1 MTCPLRIRANHQ
13 IGRTL
18 YGLVRMEVHR
28 TNADVDTMIT
38 GAHQES
44 PRAAIESPASQP
56 GAWPQYA
63 RTRDGVEY
71 RVRPIRPDDR
81 ERDRAFIA
89 GLSTQS
95 RYSRMMGLVRE
106 PSAQLL
112 DHLVRVD
119 YRREMALVA
128 VTGEG
133 AEETIIAV
141 ARYGGNPAYCE
152 FAVAVADA
160 WQGRGIGTHLSEFLF
175 AYAKA
180 HGVRRMYAILLA
192 DNKRMLKL
200 ADDLRMSV
208 RRSPADNAIVEAWRT
223 L

>member
-1 MTCPLRIRANHQ
+1 
-13 IGRTL
+13 
-18 YGLVRMEVHR
+18 MEVHR

-38 GAHQES
+38 GAHQENARGALEA
-44 PRAAIESPASQP
+44 PIAEP
-56 GAWPQYA
+56 GAWPQHA

-95 RYSRMMGLVRE
+95 RYSRMMELVRE
-106 PSAQLL
+106 PTAELL

-128 VTGEG
+128 VIGEG
-133 AEETIIAV
+133 ADETIIAV

-152 FAVAVADA
+152 FAVAVTDA
-160 WQGRGIGTHLSEFLF
+160 WQGRGIGTHLSELLF
-175 AYAKA
+175 TYAKA

-200 ADDLRMSV
+200 ADDLRMRV
-208 RRSPADNAIVEAWRT
+208 RRSSEDNSIVEAWRT

>member
-1 MTCPLRIRANHQ
+1 
-13 IGRTL
+13 
-18 YGLVRMEVHR
+18 MEVHR
-28 TNADVDTMIT
+28 TSADVDIMIT

-44 PRAAIESPASQP
+44 PRVATAAVAAPSP
-56 GAWPQYA
+56 WPQYA
-63 RTRDGVEY
+63 RTRDGAEY
-71 RVRPIRPDDR
+71 RIRPIRPEDR

-89 GLSTQS
+89 GLSPQS

-106 PSAQLL
+106 PSAEVL
-112 DHLVRVD
+112 DHWVRVD

-128 VTGEG
+128 VVGEG
-133 AEETIIAV
+133 TDETILAV

-160 WQGRGIGTHLSEFLF
+160 WQGRGIGTHLSELLF
-175 AYAKA
+175 TYAKA

-208 RRSPADNAIVEAWRT
+208 RRSPDDNSVVEAWRT